1 MSLIDQR
8 ILVVAPVE
16 TVWAYVAEPAML
28 ARWHR
33 GCKQVSVLT
42 TRTTGQG
49 TRRRCVGENGKA
61 VVEEIAAWFEHIGYE
76 YVVVDGPYREFRGRF
91 RLQAVPEGTI
101 VNWTVEYQLRG
112 LLSGVR
118 NVVSFRRQY
127 EDMMADSL
135 RHLRRVVEA
144 SGVRLDPEQH
154 ARFAMQSAPS
164 VEVRAARSA
173 EPSTQ
178 PGVPKGTP
186 APHSAMRPVAVG
198 DDDLPD
204 LPMPVTANVSPPT
217 ITRTPPV
224 PPESDAF
231 PAPPPWVGLSNITE
245 PPVEEEDTK
254 PRPSTGLS
262 EALARQRQFA
272 EEPVEPASKPPVEE
286 DSRAPFAP
294 TVPISMVAPPR
305 PPEPELD
312 TQTMDIKPPPT
323 PKFPT
328 TLPERVPP
336 TRPSDPKRAT
346 LPPVDPPRSE
356 SKRPS
361 SGRMPAIQPPTPAAS
376 PPVSEPKRPSSGRM
390 AAIPPT
396 PPAEPRPFVE
406 PKRATGDT
414 TPQVPI
420 PDKPDAQVVPQAGQK
435 APHTDIRDTGEM
447 SIWDVFGVSRPSER
461 TQAELEAA
469 INSLLTPA
477 APPSNPVVVPELV
490 ANSTN
495 KPKPSRRAKIPVRQW
510 NKPQGRYKTH
520 VRVRKAR

>member
-33 GCKQVSVLT
+33 GCKQVSALT

-135 RHLRRVVEA
+135 RQLRRVVEA

-186 APHSAMRPVAVG
+186 APHAAMRPVAVG

-204 LPMPVTANVSPPT
+204 LPVPVNVSPPT
-217 ITRTPPV
+217 VMRTPPT
-224 PPESDAF
+224 PPESEAL
-231 PAPPPWVGLSNITE
+231 PPPPPWAGLSKITE
-245 PPVEEEDTK
+245 PPVDEEDTK

-262 EALARQRQFA
+262 EALARQRKFA

-294 TVPISMVAPPR
+294 TVPISLVAPPR

-323 PKFPT
+323 PRFPMP
-328 TLPERVPP
+328 LSERVPS
-336 TRPSDPKRAT
+336 TRPSEPNRSVQ
-346 LPPVDPPRSE
+346 PPVEPPHSE
-356 SKRPS
+356 PKRPS
-361 SGRMPAIQPPTPAAS
+361 SGRMPAIQPPTPAAP

-396 PPAEPRPFVE
+396 PPVESSRPLVE

-435 APHTDIRDTGEM
+435 APPTDIRDTGEM

-469 INSLLTPA
+469 ISSLLTPVT
-477 APPSNPVVVPELV
+477 PPSNPG
-490 ANSTN
+490 ATTKAASQRAAAR
-495 KPKPSRRAKIPVRQW
+495 KPSRRAKIPVRHW
-510 NKPQGRYKTH
+510 HKPQGRYKTS
-520 VRVRKAR
+520 VRFRKAR